1 MLSIR
6 YAGSVLCICLVL
18 VCSSFSFAQPTS
30 APPGTSSGTPS
41 TEAVQRLEA
50 IQESLASKQDQLD
63 ALRSQLKAAS
73 DSPVKAELEQQIAQ
87 LDADIKDLNRSFIQI
102 ALGGI
107 DMNVFEDSAA
117 EQPFD
122 WRKELTQIVRPVLDA
137 LKELTEKPRRI
148 DRLKTEIAETQDQLQ
163 AIHKAR
169 TALELLSGQP
179 LPDAIQEKI
188 KALAAAWEQRE
199 KDTLQE
205 LEVNRFQLAS
215 LLGENTNWLQT
226 TKDAVTDFLR
236 GRGLTLL
243 LALSA
248 ALGVWLVMRGL
259 FWLYT
264 KKLTK
269 PSARRQS
276 TRFRLIVFSFR
287 ALTMLAMILS
297 VLIVLYVAGDLLLLV
312 LLVLILIGIGFSF
325 KSLLPRYLAEGRLL
339 LNIGPV
345 REGERLLYNDIPW
358 QVKTINMYS
367 VLRNPELEGIL
378 RIPLTELIDLH
389 SRPCGNEPWFPSRV
403 DDYLLLPDGSFAQV
417 LRQTPETVVLKTTG
431 GMQVQYPSAAFIQL
445 SARNLSLEGF
455 GVAVSFGIDYR
466 HQAISLEQVPQ
477 TFQQA
482 LQAALE
488 REQLADHVLSVLVD
502 FKEAAASSLDY
513 LIFVSLRGEAAAQY
527 FAIQRLVQ
535 KTCVAVC
542 NREGWGIPFAQLT
555 VHQGDGFERLAITKT
570 EYPAP
575 ESS

>member
-50 IQESLASKQDQLD
+50 IQESLASKQDQLE

-179 LPDAIQEKI
+179 LPDAIQEKV
-188 KALAAAWEQRE
+188 KALAAVWEQRE

-226 TKDAVTDFLR
+226 AKDAVTDFLR

-276 TRFRLIVFSFR
+276 TRYRLIVFSFR
-287 ALTMLAMILS
+287 ALTMLVMTMS

-312 LLVLILIGIGFSF
+312 LLILILIGIGFSF
-325 KSLLPRYLAEGRLL
+325 KSLLPRYLAETRLL

-445 SARNLSLEGF
+445 NARNLSREGF

>member
-18 VCSSFSFAQPTS
+18 VCSSFSFAQPTP

-188 KALAAAWEQRE
+188 KALAAVWEQRE

-276 TRFRLIVFSFR
+276 TRYRLIVFSFR
-287 ALTMLAMILS
+287 ALTMLVMTMS

-542 NREGWGIPFAQLT
+542 NREGWEIPFAQLT

>member
-50 IQESLASKQDQLD
+50 IQESLASKQDQLE

-188 KALAAAWEQRE
+188 KALAAVWEQRE

-276 TRFRLIVFSFR
+276 TRYRLIVFSFR
-287 ALTMLAMILS
+287 ALTMLVMTMS

>member
-6 YAGSVLCICLVL
+6 YTGSVLCICLAL
-18 VCSSFSFAQPTS
+18 VFSSFSFAQPT
-30 APPGTSSGTPS
+30 PTPSGTPAD
-41 TEAVQRLEA
+41 AVVERLEA
-50 IQESLASKQDQLD
+50 IQESLAGKQEQL
-63 ALRSQLKAAS
+63 AVLRDDLKAAA
-73 DSPVKAELEQQIAQ
+73 DSPAKAELEQQVAQ
-87 LDADIKDLNRSFIQI
+87 LEADIKDLNQSFIQM

-107 DMNVFEDSAA
+107 DMSVFEDSAA

-148 DRLKTEIAETQDQLQ
+148 DRLKTEIAEAQDQLQ

-169 TALELLSGQP
+169 TALESLSAQA
-179 LPDAIQEKI
+179 LPEEIQEKV

-199 KDTLQE
+199 KDTLQA
-205 LEVNRFQLAS
+205 LEVDRFQLAS
-215 LLGENTNWLQT
+215 LLGENTNWLET
-226 TKDAVTDFLR
+226 TRKTVTDFLR

-243 LALSA
+243 LALCV
-248 ALGVWLVMRGL
+248 ALGVWLVMRGVY
-259 FWLYT
+259 WLYT

-276 TRFRLIVFSFR
+276 TRYRLIVFSFR

-297 VLIVLYVAGDLLLLV
+297 VLIVLYAAGDLLLLV
-312 LLVLILIGIGFSF
+312 LLILILIGIGFSF
-325 KSLLPRYLAEGRLL
+325 KSLLPRYLAEARLL

-345 REGERLLYNDIPW
+345 REGERLFYNGIPW

-378 RIPLTELIDLH
+378 RIPLPQLIDLH

-417 LRQTPETVVLKTTG
+417 LRQTPEAVLLKTMG
-431 GMQVQYPSAAFIQL
+431 GMQVQYPSAAFLEL
-445 SARNLSLEGF
+445 SARNLSREGF
-455 GVAVSFGIDYR
+455 GVVVNFGIDYR

-488 REQLADHVLSVLVD
+488 QEHLADYVLSVLVD

-513 LIFVSLRGEAAAQY
+513 LIFIGLRGEAAAQY
-527 FAIQRLVQ
+527 FTIQRLVQ

-555 VHQGDGFERLAITKT
+555 VHQGDGFERLAITKAITKT

>member
-18 VCSSFSFAQPTS
+18 VCSSFSFAQPTP

-179 LPDAIQEKI
+179 LPDAIQEKV
-188 KALAAAWEQRE
+188 KALAAVWEQRE

-276 TRFRLIVFSFR
+276 TRYRLIVFSFR
-287 ALTMLAMILS
+287 ALTMLVMTMS